1 MPGIHRTDFDHAEPR
16 VVAVAHPSLDR
27 LVETFATQLHHD
39 SLRDA
44 TIDDRVVTSAS
55 DRVPPRTLRLG
66 LIVADR
72 LISMISVNADGD
84 AAIATLG
91 PWQGSGIDRQ
101 LLSTAIDRSLALGN
115 TVPVFRSDRL
125 DPSLVG
131 LALSCGAE
139 VTGRAPVRRLA
150 PV

>member
-1 MPGIHRTDFDHAEPR
+1 MHVTPRTGVDHTDPR
-16 VVAVAHPSLDR
+16 VVALAHPSLDR
-27 LVETFATQLHHD
+27 LVETFSAQLRQD
-39 SLRDA
+39 GLRGS
-44 TIDDRVVTSAS
+44 TLDDRVATSTS
-55 DRVPPRTLRLG
+55 DRIAPRTLRLG
-66 LIVADR
+66 LVVAER
-72 LISMISVNADGD
+72 LISMISVDAEGN
-84 AAIATLG
+84 AAIATLD
-91 PWQGSGIDRQ
+91 PWRGTGVDRQ
-101 LLSTAIDRSLALGN
+101 LLATAIDRSLALGN